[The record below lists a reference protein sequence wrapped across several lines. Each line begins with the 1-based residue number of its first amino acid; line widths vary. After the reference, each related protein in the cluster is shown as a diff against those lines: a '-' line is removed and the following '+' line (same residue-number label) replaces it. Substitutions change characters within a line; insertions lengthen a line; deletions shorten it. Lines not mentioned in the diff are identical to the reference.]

1 MTPGA
6 TERQK
11 FSPLKVV
18 PGSAL
23 QRRPPR
29 PLEHATSTHKL
40 GPVRPRYDEG
50 INQLSRQSIVR
61 ACKLHFT
68 SLRADRYGACL
79 LAGRAGESPARAPQP
94 TRLPRGRGRL
104 CLFSCR
110 SARERGWGGG
120 RRARRGARRR
130 GAERA
135 RTYRRRCCT
144 PRPRAWRR
152 PGARLGAVAPARRE
166 QAASCPIARAAGPG
180 VKPRITR
187 EAAKG
192 VARAGAGG
200 RARRRPH
207 PSPPRASCRGPG
219 RSREVSFARC
229 AQARRRTWSGGGRQA
244 RAEQYVA
251 GSRVAC
257 CQPASLDDKKKTR
270 PRPRPTSAARP
281 PARPPTRQK
290 QPL

>member
-120 RRARRGARRR
+120 RRARRGARLEVPNAPARTGGGVVRRGPAPGGALGPALGPLRRHVESRQHRVRSPAPQARGSNPESRARLPKASRAQARAGGRGAARTPARRAPPAAAQAARARSHSPGVRRR
-130 GAERA
+130 GAV
-135 RTYRRRCCT
+135 
-144 PRPRAWRR
+144 
-152 PGARLGAVAPARRE
+152 PGQGVGARRE
-166 QAASCPIARAAGPG
+166 
-180 VKPRITR
+180 
-187 EAAKG
+187 
-192 VARAGAGG
+192 
-200 RARRRPH
+200 
-207 PSPPRASCRGPG
+207 
-219 RSREVSFARC
+219 RSSM
-229 AQARRRTWSGGGRQA
+229 
-244 RAEQYVA
+244 
-251 GSRVAC
+251 
-257 CQPASLDDKKKTR
+257 
-270 PRPRPTSAARP
+270 
-281 PARPPTRQK
+281 
-290 QPL
+290 